1 VRYPSK
7 TISLLL
13 LCLAQLFVPIFNFAI
28 DLPCS
33 ETQAQACQSAPCCRT
48 EASPRMVCCDTPVR
62 ATDHS
67 ALATLEKPSRLP
79 ADFNAPIEFAEVGGD
94 LDLQLRADD
103 DFSAFNSF
111 LFGNQRYKLLSTF
124 LI

>member
-1 VRYPSK
+1 MRYLSK

-13 LCLAQLFVPIFNFAI
+13 LCVAHLFVPIFDLAI
-28 DLPCS
+28 ELPCG
-33 ETQAQACQSAPCCRT
+33 EAQAQACQSAPCCRT
-48 EASPRMVCCDTPVR
+48 EVLPRMVCCDTPAR

-67 ALATLEKPSRLP
+67 APVALEKPSRLP
-79 ADFNAPIEFAEVGGD
+79 ADFNAPIAFAEVGGD
-94 LDLQLRADD
+94 LDLAWRADD

-111 LFGNQRYKLLSTF
+111 LFSNQRYKLLSTF